1 MKSKNHIYILSKN
14 EIFSYLEYKQEV
26 GGINACIQNNNSWIL
41 NNGGIMFNDIKK
53 IIKDIKTD
61 IYDVYVTFNEFQDA
75 LGKECFRVE
84 IYDKNIRE
92 TILNEVVSESYKD
105 SILLKIYKKIL
116 LVYKRYLNE

>member
-14 EIFSYLEYKQEV
+14 DIFSYLEYKQEV

-53 IIKDIKTD
+53 VIKDIKTD
-61 IYDVYVTFNEFQDA
+61 IYDVNVIFNEFQDT

-84 IYDKNIRE
+84 IYDKKLRE
-92 TILNEVVSESYKD
+92 VILTEVVSEIYKD
-105 SILLKIYKKIL
+105 RIYKKIL
-116 LVYKRYLNE
+116 LVYKRDLNE

>member
-53 IIKDIKTD
+53 VIKDIKTD

-92 TILNEVVSESYKD
+92 VILTEVVSEIYKD